1 MNMKSILTETFS
13 VIKVSLFWAL
23 ALPAAAFIFPIV
35 ADWQKLCSLIA
46 RGPITSRRSFGSQLR
61 AAAR

>member
-1 MNMKSILTETFS
+1 MNMKSILMETFS
-13 VIKVSLFWAL
+13 VIEVSLFWAV

-46 RGPITSRRSFGSQLR
+46 QGPIAPRRSFGSQPKG
-61 AAAR
+61 AAR